1 MALGL
6 LASAA
11 VLFHVGA
18 KDAFGALAYGG
29 RIVGV
34 VFIAAALVEMVAVLA
49 LCDYWGKR
57 ALRYSGVAVL
67 LGVGTVTVTNLA
79 FLIVQFQ
86 GGDYTPFLLLWVG
99 LALWVIWALWTLTRQ
114 KAWRGIPHPKGVAM
128 SVVVSGAVGLVSV
141 GYSQIG
147 AGGLFGYSGSR
158 RSARS
163 EAGLEWGGGART
175 VVA

>member
-86 GGDYTPFLLLWVG
+86 GGDYTPFSLAVG
-99 LALWVIWALWTLTRQ
+99 RLGALGDL
-114 KAWRGIPHPKGVAM
+114 
-128 SVVVSGAVGLVSV
+128 GAVDADPTEGM
-141 GYSQIG
+141 
-147 AGGLFGYSGSR
+147 AGD
-158 RSARS
+158 SAP
-163 EAGLEWGGGART
+163 
-175 VVA
+175 